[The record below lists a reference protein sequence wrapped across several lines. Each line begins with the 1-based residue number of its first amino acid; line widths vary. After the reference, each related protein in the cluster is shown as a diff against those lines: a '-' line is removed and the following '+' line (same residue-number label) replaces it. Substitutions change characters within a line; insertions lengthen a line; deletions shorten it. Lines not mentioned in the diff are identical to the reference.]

1 MEKAVGVGL
10 ISHGGKSHRPGL
22 WRIGCTEGLALVGKW
37 RICKKMDTQPGAE
50 AGFAPLSRY
59 PNGERKLARDPFMQ
73 ATWVLL
79 GVAVLVQLFLLGWLD
94 VTS

>member
-1 MEKAVGVGL
+1 MA
-10 ISHGGKSHRPGL
+10 H
-22 WRIGCTEGLALVGKW
+22 A
-37 RICKKMDTQPGAE
+37 ICKTVDPEAADLLRRTEQP
-50 AGFAPLSRY
+50 RY

-79 GVAVLVQLFLLGWLD
+79 GVAILVQLGLLLWLD